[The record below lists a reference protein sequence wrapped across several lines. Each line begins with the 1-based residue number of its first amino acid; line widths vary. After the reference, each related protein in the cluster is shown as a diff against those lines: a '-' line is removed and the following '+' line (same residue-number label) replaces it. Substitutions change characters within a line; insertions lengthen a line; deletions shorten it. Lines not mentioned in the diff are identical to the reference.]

1 MMLRFSADRF
11 SAAPGRAR
19 RGAGPSFLCRPH
31 PEAPGG
37 ASAYKQEAGLFG
49 IFVSGRFE
57 ASAWGRSP
65 FVHDDG
71 FHGADSF
78 VDACQGRV
86 L

>member
-1 MMLRFSADRF
+1 MFLTEKWRP
-11 SAAPGRAR
+11 PGGR
-19 RGAGPSFLCRPH
+19 PPLFLFCSQS
-31 PEAPGG
+31 EAPDG

-65 FVHDDG
+65 FVHGNG